1 MALSSFE
8 RLPAELRNQIQELAL
23 YRALPIVIR
32 RVYYQDQAGNIEFA
46 LKSPQ
51 ARSGLTALTRTCKMF
66 RSDCSALFY
75 SINRFTVVRRA
86 EFDWAEKMSA
96 LYKFLMQIGERN
108 RNALRSITLDL
119 GTHEELP
126 AALKDVAFEFIALCE
141 LEPQISTMMCRVC
154 LKTSY
159 GHHRFELLLPGRTM
173 KTAVKARLQDCW
185 TRLGF
190 GGERWWW
197 DREQDFYAQVK
208 DAYDIWWPLEESDVV
223 STGE

>member
-8 RLPAELRNQIQELAL
+8 RLPAELRNQIQELAVF
-23 YRALPIVIR
+23 RAQPIVIR
-32 RVYYQDQAGNIEFA
+32 RVYYQDQAGNIGFA
-46 LKSPQ
+46 LRSPQ
-51 ARSGLTALTRTCKMF
+51 ARSGLTALTQTCRMF

-75 SINRFTVVRRA
+75 SVNRFTVVRRA
-86 EFDWAEKMSA
+86 KFDWAEKMSA
-96 LYKFLMQIGERN
+96 LHKFLMQIGERN

-126 AALKDVAFEFIALCE
+126 AALKDVAFEFTALCE

-154 LKTSY
+154 LTTSY

-173 KTAVKARLQDCW
+173 KTAMKARLQDCW

-190 GGERWWW
+190 GGER
-197 DREQDFYAQVK
+197 
-208 DAYDIWWPLEESDVV
+208 
-223 STGE
+223 